1 MASFFF
7 LNLSVNQIG
16 DIFGNISWIFNWFND
31 ISSVF
36 FGAVKYLLF
45 LILLTMS
52 LLAFLKFKKHHAI
65 LKVNNSN
72 DMTLEQKYSM
82 KNKHL
87 IIATVYLVFAFGILL
102 DFLTYFMLVVLE
114 PIPDRFAFQLVNYAG
129 ITNPWTLYGVVDPSS
144 LGSPVETMVF
154 YIFTYV
160 SLVCFLDILVSVW
173 LIITENIVH
182 IKKAFFSLFTGVFF
196 GFLVGFTTFLP
207 LLL

>member
-1 MASFFF
+1 MVSYLF
-7 LNLSVNQIG
+7 LSVPA
-16 DIFGNISWIFNWFND
+16 DLLDDAFGGMLWICDWFNA
-31 ISSVF
+31 ISSAF

-45 LILLTMS
+45 LILIAMS
-52 LLAFLKFKKHHAI
+52 MLALLKFKKQHAI
-65 LKVNNSN
+65 FKVNNN
-72 DMTLEQKYSM
+72 DTTLEEKFTM
-82 KNKHL
+82 KNKQL
-87 IIATVYLVFAFGILL
+87 IIGTVYLVFAIGILF

-114 PIPDRFAFQLVNYAG
+114 PIPDRFAFQVVNHIG
-129 ITNPWTLYGVVDPSS
+129 VSNPWALSGVVDPSS

-154 YIFTYV
+154 YIFTFV